1 MNIISCMAHDE
12 AICKRIENQLN
23 SLIDSVKAVGG
34 SVWIQSK
41 ENKEHFYKL
50 TDNVS
55 VCFFAPCVREDLE

>member
-1 MNIISCMAHDE
+1 MNLISCMAHDE
-12 AICKRIENQLN
+12 AICKRIESQLN
-23 SLIDSVKAVGG
+23 SLIDSVKSAGG

-55 VCFFAPCVREDLE
+55 VCFFAPCVGEDME